1 MAVRLVAL
9 DIDGTLLPRGAGASA
24 APSPE
29 VRSAVRDL
37 VSAGVTVILASG
49 RMYPGT
55 IRIAHHLGLTTPLIC
70 QQGCAVHLSDGEVL
84 HLFRIDPHVA
94 LEIADWA
101 REAGLPYEWF
111 DHSRYVVSRPNPDS
125 AEYARLSGVRAEY
138 HPRPE
143 RLGFA
148 PTGVGVISDRAT
160 APEVH
165 RTIAAH
171 HGEALHLLDFPTVT
185 VAVAPEANKGH
196 ALALLAEDLGVR
208 REEVVAIG
216 DSVNDAPMLAWAG
229 LGVAIAHG
237 DRYAR
242 DAADLILE
250 EGEERL
256 VAFLRA
262 LR

>member
-1 MAVRLVAL
+1 MAVKLVAL
-9 DIDGTLLPRGAGASA
+9 DIDGTLFPRGAGASA
-24 APSPE
+24 SPSPAIKA
-29 VRSAVRDL
+29 AVRELMDE
-37 VSAGVTVILASG
+37 GITVILASG
-49 RMYPGT
+49 RMYTGT
-55 IRIAHHLGLTTPLIC
+55 VRIARQLGLTTPLIC
-70 QQGCAVHLSDGEVL
+70 QQGCAVHRIDGGVL
-84 HLFRIDPHVA
+84 HLFRIDPRVA
-94 LEIADWA
+94 RDIVDHA

-111 DHSRYVVSRPNPDS
+111 DHTRYVVSRPNPDS

-148 PTGVGVISDRAT
+148 PTGVGIISDRER
-160 APEVH
+160 APAVH
-165 RTIAAH
+165 RAIASR
-171 HGEALHLLDFPTVT
+171 HGEATHLLDFPTVT

-208 REEVVAIG
+208 REEVVAVG

-229 LGVAIAHG
+229 LGVAISHA

-242 DAADLILE
+242 EAADLILE